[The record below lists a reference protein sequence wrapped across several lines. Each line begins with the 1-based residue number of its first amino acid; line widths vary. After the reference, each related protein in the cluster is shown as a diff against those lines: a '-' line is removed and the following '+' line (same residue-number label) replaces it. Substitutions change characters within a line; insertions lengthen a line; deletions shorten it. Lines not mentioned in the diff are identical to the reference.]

1 MAEACDAGD
10 LSPNGFKPR
19 EAEKGFGSEIP
30 KRVWAAAQRTPSRSD
45 QKKGSQGA
53 KQYLTGELCPTR

>member
-10 LSPNGFKPR
+10 LSLICLRPR
-19 EAEKGFGSEIP
+19 EVEKGFGNEIP

-53 KQYLTGELCPTR
+53 KQYLTGESCPTR